1 MVAGEK
7 DFLVVFLMFVMSH
20 NIHSIE
26 VRISLRTF
34 KNNREEKRPMVK
46 PILVLCIDR
55 DNDLYEKAKVSGPLI
70 GRQENL
76 EGATKL
82 ALADPEDTD
91 SNTIFYAVKLYDQMK
106 AEKRNVE
113 IVTLTGHK
121 KLGYKADMEISGQL
135 NKILA
140 EIPAESCVFISDG
153 ASDEEIMPIIRSR
166 IKIDAVK
173 VVVMKQAKE
182 LEKTYFVILEKL
194 KDPYYARIIFGV
206 PAILVLLFSISSY
219 MDWGWKPVGVIVG
232 LYLLIKGF
240 GIEESI
246 FSIGREFR
254 FSIEKTSWL
263 AYISAFALLL
273 VSFWAG
279 QEAYSEALGL
289 GLDGGK
295 TVAYVLKSLLFLFPW
310 VFLLIIGGKTIDAI
324 TENKKFIITRY
335 SLYAIAVLLTAMIL
349 SIGAQ
354 WVLNIE
360 EPYVSFGDFLS
371 AIIIGLVIG
380 YAAIMIIGMVRRGSI
395 LSMKL
400 DGKDVINENG
410 NFLGKVLGVDAKKE
424 QLVLQNQL
432 GRKFNLAFRHIYS
445 IEESVFVKSA

>member
-1 MVAGEK
+1 
-7 DFLVVFLMFVMSH
+7 
-20 NIHSIE
+20 
-26 VRISLRTF
+26 
-34 KNNREEKRPMVK
+34 
-46 PILVLCIDR
+46 
-55 DNDLYEKAKVSGPLI
+55 
-70 GRQENL
+70 
-76 EGATKL
+76 
-82 ALADPEDTD
+82 
-91 SNTIFYAVKLYDQMK
+91 
-106 AEKRNVE
+106 
-113 IVTLTGHK
+113 
-121 KLGYKADMEISGQL
+121 
-135 NKILA
+135 
-140 EIPAESCVFISDG
+140 
-153 ASDEEIMPIIRSR
+153 MPIIRSR

-219 MDWGWKPVGVIVG
+219 LDWGWKPVGVIVG

-273 VSFWAG
+273 VSFWAA

-310 VFLLIIGGKTIDAI
+310 VFLLIIGGKTIDAM

-335 SLYAIAVLLTAMIL
+335 SLYAVAVLLTAMIL

-380 YAAIMIIGMVRRGSI
+380 YAAIMIIGMVRKSSV

-432 GRKFNLAFRHIYS
+432 GRKFNLSFRHIYS
-445 IEESVFVKSA
+445 IEDSVFVKSV

>member
-1 MVAGEK
+1 
-7 DFLVVFLMFVMSH
+7 
-20 NIHSIE
+20 
-26 VRISLRTF
+26 
-34 KNNREEKRPMVK
+34 MVK
-46 PILVLCIDR
+46 PILVVCIDR

-91 SNTIFYAVKLYDQMK
+91 SNTIFSAIKLYDQMK

-121 KLGYKADMEISGQL
+121 KLGLKADMEISGQL
-135 NKILA
+135 NRILA

-182 LEKTYFVILEKL
+182 LEKTYFVVLEKL

-206 PAILVLLFSISSY
+206 PAILVLLFSLSSY
-219 MDWGWKPVGVIVG
+219 MEWGWKPVGILVG

-240 GIEESI
+240 GIEDML
-246 FSIGREFR
+246 FGLAREFR

-273 VSFWAG
+273 VSFWAA
-279 QEAYSEALGL
+279 QEAYSEAFSM

-310 VFLLIIGGKTIDAI
+310 VFLLVIGGKIIDAI
-324 TENKKFIITRY
+324 SENRKFIITRY
-335 SLYAIAVLLTAMIL
+335 SLYAVAVLLTAMIL

-354 WVLNIE
+354 WVLNLE
-360 EPYVSFGDFLS
+360 EPYVSFGDFLF
-371 AIIIGLVIG
+371 AIVTGLIIG
-380 YAAIMIIGMVRRGSI
+380 YAAIMVIGMIRKGSV
-395 LSMKL
+395 LAMKL
-400 DGKDVINENG
+400 EGKDVINENG
-410 NFLGKVLGVDAKKE
+410 NFLGKVLGVDAKRE

-432 GRKFNLAFRHIYS
+432 GRKFNLSFRYIYS
-445 IEESVFVKSA
+445 IEDSVFVKSA

>member
-1 MVAGEK
+1 
-7 DFLVVFLMFVMSH
+7 
-20 NIHSIE
+20 
-26 VRISLRTF
+26 
-34 KNNREEKRPMVK
+34 MVK

-70 GRQENL
+70 GREENL

-91 SNTIFYAVKLYDQMK
+91 ANAIFSAIRMYDQLK
-106 AEKRNVE
+106 AEKKNVE

-121 KLGYKADMEISGQL
+121 KLGYKADLEISGQL

-140 EIPAESCVFISDG
+140 EIPAESCVFVSDG

-182 LEKTYFVILEKL
+182 LEKTYFVMLEKL

-206 PAILVLLFSISSY
+206 PAILILLFSVSSLL
-219 MDWGWKPVGVIVG
+219 DLGWKPVGVLIG

-240 GIEESI
+240 GIEEHI
-246 FSIGREFR
+246 FSIAREFR

-273 VSFWAG
+273 ISLWAA
-279 QEAYSEALGL
+279 QEAYTEAANL

-295 TVAYVLKSLLFLFPW
+295 TVAYVLKSLLFLLPW
-310 VFLLIIGGKTIDAI
+310 MALLVIGGKTIDAI
-324 TENKKFIITRY
+324 TENKKFIVTRY
-335 SLYAIAVLLTAMIL
+335 ALYAIALLLTAMIL

-354 WVLNIE
+354 WVLNLD
-360 EPYVSFGDFLS
+360 EPYVSFGDFLL
-371 AIIIGLVIG
+371 AIVVGLVIG
-380 YAAIMIIGMVRRGSI
+380 YTAIMIIGMIRKGSI

-400 DGKDVINENG
+400 EGKEVINENG
-410 NFLGKVLGVDAKKE
+410 NFVGKVIGVDARKE
-424 QLVLQNQL
+424 QLILQNPL
-432 GRKFNLAFRHIYS
+432 GRRFSFAFRHIYS
-445 IEESVFVKSA
+445 IEESIFVKAY

>member
-1 MVAGEK
+1 
-7 DFLVVFLMFVMSH
+7 
-20 NIHSIE
+20 
-26 VRISLRTF
+26 
-34 KNNREEKRPMVK
+34 MVK

-70 GRQENL
+70 GRQANM

-91 SNTIFYAVKLYDQMK
+91 SNTIFSAIKLYDQLK
-106 AEKRNVE
+106 AEKRSVE
-113 IVTLTGHK
+113 IITLTGHK
-121 KLGYKADMEISGQL
+121 KLGTRADMEISGQL
-135 NKILA
+135 NRILA
-140 EIPAESCVFISDG
+140 EIPAESCIFVSDG
-153 ASDEEIMPIIRSR
+153 ASDEEILPIIRSR

-182 LEKTYFVILEKL
+182 LEKTYFVLLEKL

-206 PAILVLLFSISSY
+206 PAILVLLFSVSSY
-219 MDWGWKPVGVIVG
+219 LEWGWKPVGILVG

-240 GIEESI
+240 GIEEYL
-246 FSIGREFR
+246 FGLMREFR

-273 VSFWAG
+273 VSLWAA
-279 QEAYSEALGL
+279 QEAYSEAAGL
-289 GLDGGK
+289 GLDSGK

-310 VFLLIIGGKTIDAI
+310 VVLLVIGGKTIDAI
-324 TENKKFIITRY
+324 TENKKFMVTRY
-335 SLYAIAVLLTAMIL
+335 SLYAVAILLTAMIL

-354 WVLNIE
+354 WVLNLE

-371 AIIIGLVIG
+371 AILIGLVIG
-380 YAAIMIIGMVRRGSI
+380 FASIMIIGMIRKNSI

-410 NFLGKVLGVDAKKE
+410 NFLGKVLGVDARKE
-424 QLVLQNQL
+424 QLVLQNPL
-432 GRKFNLAFRHIYS
+432 GRKFSLSFRHIYS
-445 IEESVFVKSA
+445 IEDTVFVKSA